1 MILGTISDSQ
11 RRVSFREI
19 KEIMSQFPQ
28 VREYINTKK
37 LSTVI

>member
-28 VREYINTKK
+28 VRE
-37 LSTVI
+37 